1 LRAVRREL
9 VAVYWA
15 SKGGLMDPAKG
26 SKLTFMLVQIAGLIT
41 TGEIEPRMAELEAR
55 FATQGRE

>member
-1 LRAVRREL
+1 
-9 VAVYWA
+9 
-15 SKGGLMDPAKG
+15 MDPAKG